1 MGIGSAVHLLS
12 VVSFASSLAIGGGG
26 RAATSQERI
35 VRQQETEKLSPII
48 EPNEVRICI
57 VQITDVYTLENFPSL
72 RTLILEAKRRNPN
85 TISILTGD
93 FLAPYL
99 LSTVDKGNGM
109 MKMLASTPIDYVSIG
124 NHEDEIPQRAF
135 CSHVRNFPGTFIN
148 SNMRDHEAMEYMND
162 KVVIRAVSPDGKHKR
177 KLGLCAVLSND
188 PGLYSKSSFGGAT
201 IDDPWETLA
210 KYKKILQEDEGCDI
224 VIPLQHLYVPD
235 DHRTC
240 REFDFPIILSGHD
253 HHRVDEVVEG
263 TRLLKPGLDSI
274 YATILELSWSSN
286 SDDNIQKPPD
296 KISAHFAKVSDFPP
310 DETLLHQVEEAYKV
324 LAPLRN
330 TELTQIPDSF
340 RPLSSFNARGQVTTM
355 GVFLCS
361 TMRAALRAQ
370 GIDVDAVLLMGG
382 NVRAGKKYDDD
393 EKFMSLEIL
402 ESEIKSD
409 ETLGLIWMP
418 GSLIS
423 KGVQATH
430 IGDPIPGWM
439 QFCNETIQDPE
450 TKAITHVRGEPI
462 DPDRLY
468 LVATKIPDL
477 TNGQSP
483 PWTEYFKAN
492 PNLLPPKGAYFNI
505 HATLME
511 LFARDLWLR
520 LWDQIAKG
528 RKPNEILDILDA
540 DGDGAITVDDI
551 HLAIQGI
558 LGLSADPT
566 EKSLARFIH
575 DFADCTGD
583 GRVTIQDLQSFE
595 ADVCHVDP
603 LIHQTTTIVPPKVAA
618 EESFS
623 TTK

>member
-1 MGIGSAVHLLS
+1 
-12 VVSFASSLAIGGGG
+12 
-26 RAATSQERI
+26 
-35 VRQQETEKLSPII
+35 
-48 EPNEVRICI
+48 
-57 VQITDVYTLENFPSL
+57 
-72 RTLILEAKRRNPN
+72 
-85 TISILTGD
+85 
-93 FLAPYL
+93 
-99 LSTVDKGNGM
+99 
-109 MKMLASTPIDYVSIG
+109 
-124 NHEDEIPQRAF
+124 
-135 CSHVRNFPGTFIN
+135 
-148 SNMRDHEAMEYMND
+148 
-162 KVVIRAVSPDGKHKR
+162 
-177 KLGLCAVLSND
+177 
-188 PGLYSKSSFGGAT
+188 
-201 IDDPWETLA
+201 
-210 KYKKILQEDEGCDI
+210 
-224 VIPLQHLYVPD
+224 
-235 DHRTC
+235 
-240 REFDFPIILSGHD
+240 
-253 HHRVDEVVEG
+253 
-263 TRLLKPGLDSI
+263 
-274 YATILELSWSSN
+274 
-286 SDDNIQKPPD
+286 
-296 KISAHFAKVSDFPP
+296 
-310 DETLLHQVEEAYKV
+310 
-324 LAPLRN
+324 
-330 TELTQIPDSF
+330 
-340 RPLSSFNARGQVTTM
+340 M